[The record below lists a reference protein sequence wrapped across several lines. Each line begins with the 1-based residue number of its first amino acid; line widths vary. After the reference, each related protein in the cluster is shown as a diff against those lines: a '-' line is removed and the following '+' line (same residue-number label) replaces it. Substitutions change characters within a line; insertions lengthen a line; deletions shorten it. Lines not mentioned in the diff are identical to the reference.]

1 MKIKIP
7 NFKNMRKNR
16 WVLGLVII
24 LIIAGGLYYV
34 DSKDK
39 KNIVPITINYQRI
52 DNVSYLV
59 DKSFI
64 EFRYIH
70 DTPESTDVFS
80 TISDSKFPK
89 LFKGLNESKEILI
102 KSFYVDNVPLYILA
116 NVNGDHGGI
125 TYNYGI
131 VVDIFHDNKVLYET
145 NEAFGI
151 SGFNSKIWASPEG
164 DLQVM
169 MIYKQMYL
177 NGGGRSD
184 GFELRDFLIYDK
196 SQNKFITENTK
207 HIDEISKILET
218 IKKTG
223 KDQTISDK
231 EYSAITST
239 YENILNGKEESLL
252 NLNLGN

>member
-7 NFKNMRKNR
+7 NLKNMKNNR
-16 WVLGLVII
+16 WILGLVII
-24 LIIAGGLYYV
+24 LITVGGLFYV

-39 KNIVPITINYQRI
+39 KNKVPTAINYQRI

-70 DTPESTDVFS
+70 DGPETTDVFS

-89 LFKGLNESKEILI
+89 LFQGLNESKEILI
-102 KSFYVDNVPLYILA
+102 KSLYVDGAPLYILA
-116 NVNGDHGGI
+116 NINGDHGGI

-131 VVDIFHDNKVLYET
+131 VVDIFDDNKVLYET
-145 NEAFGI
+145 NEVFGM
-151 SGFNSKIWASPEG
+151 SGFYSKIWASPEG

-169 MIYKQMYL
+169 MVYKQMYL

-196 SQNKFITENTK
+196 SQNKFIIENTK
-207 HIDEISKILET
+207 HIGEITKILET

-231 EYSAITST
+231 EYSAITGT
-239 YENILNGKEESLL
+239 YENILSGKEESLL